1 MCIVIERS
9 IQGRPN
15 TQNQMRL
22 FKENDILEYDG
33 RDNRSAKKGAKA
45 IFKEYYKEYI
55 KVEWIRD
62 ELSGTQRNG
71 GYYARNFTKLEEQIK
86 E

>member
-1 MCIVIERS
+1 MCFVIERS
-9 IQGRPN
+9 TQGRPN

-33 RDNRSAKKGAKA
+33 RDKRSAKKGAKA

-71 GYYARNFTKLEEQIK
+71 GYYASNFTKVEEQINK
-86 E
+86 